1 MNCSMRSSST
11 SDLVYVYT
19 PLSVLRFLVAVVTY
33 VVVGVLVMK
42 YRKGAQGVE
51 LIPNYHFWKDFPF
64 LVKVSCSSVQAFVH
78 VLLYIVLYFYVCY
91 CILLHCFC
99 MSVCIFVLLT

>member
-1 MNCSMRSSST
+1 MPIYRTPYGLCNYHILATLDNCSLAT
-11 SDLVYVYT
+11 DAHVCLLCT
-19 PLSVLRFLVAVVTY
+19 LLPVLRFLVAVVTY

-64 LVKVSCSSVQAFVH
+64 LVKVGCLSV
-78 VLLYIVLYFYVCY
+78 
-91 CILLHCFC
+91 
-99 MSVCIFVLLT
+99 

>member
-1 MNCSMRSSST
+1 M
-11 SDLVYVYT
+11 
-19 PLSVLRFLVAVVTY
+19 LRFLVAVVTY

-64 LVKVSCSSVQAFVH
+64 LVKVGCLSV
-78 VLLYIVLYFYVCY
+78 
-91 CILLHCFC
+91 
-99 MSVCIFVLLT
+99 